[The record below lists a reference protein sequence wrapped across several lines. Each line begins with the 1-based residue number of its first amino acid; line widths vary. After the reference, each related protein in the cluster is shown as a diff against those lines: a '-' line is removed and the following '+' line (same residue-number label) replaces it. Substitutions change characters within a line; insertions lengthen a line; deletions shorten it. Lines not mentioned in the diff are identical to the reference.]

1 MTYRA
6 DDVIEQMGLKQMAIE
21 HMEKEQMSQRQA
33 KISFFSSPC
42 LLGVL
47 LYKDL
52 DVKSER

>member
-6 DDVIEQMGLKQMAIE
+6 DDVIKQMGLEQMAIE
-21 HMEKEQMSQRQA
+21 YMEKEQMSQRQA